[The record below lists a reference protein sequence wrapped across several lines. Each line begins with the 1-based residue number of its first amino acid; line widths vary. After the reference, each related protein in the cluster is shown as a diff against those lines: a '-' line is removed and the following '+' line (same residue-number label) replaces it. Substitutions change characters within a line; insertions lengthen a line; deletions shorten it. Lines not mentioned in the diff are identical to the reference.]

1 MILLWSDTYE
11 KGKQDTFDAQS
22 MDVSDEEEKE
32 KEKDKDS
39 EEGKPLLPPEVFKH
53 LKTSAESEKKEKPP
67 IGKCRCVIR
76 PGSDNFS
83 TAWVYLLWW

>member
-1 MILLWSDTYE
+1 
-11 KGKQDTFDAQS
+11 

-67 IGKCRCVIR
+67 IG
-76 PGSDNFS
+76 
-83 TAWVYLLWW
+83 L

>member
-1 MILLWSDTYE
+1 MLWSDTYE

-53 LKTSAESEKKEKPP
+53 LKTSSESEQKEKPA
-67 IGKCRCVIR
+67 IG
-76 PGSDNFS
+76 
-83 TAWVYLLWW
+83 L

>member
-1 MILLWSDTYE
+1 
-11 KGKQDTFDAQS
+11 

-53 LKTSAESEKKEKPP
+53 LKTSAESEKKETPP
-67 IGKCRCVIR
+67 IG
-76 PGSDNFS
+76 
-83 TAWVYLLWW
+83 L

>member
-1 MILLWSDTYE
+1 
-11 KGKQDTFDAQS
+11 

-83 TAWVYLLWW
+83 TA